1 MKIALDV
8 MGTDFGPKELV
19 LGAVQ
24 AVKMY
29 DCEIV
34 LVGDE
39 PTIKKLLKQYG
50 AEADPHFTIQHAS
63 EVIDMHEHPGIA
75 VKTKKDASIVVA
87 TDLLRTHKCDAL
99 VSSGST
105 GAAVASA
112 LFHLGRIRGI
122 ERPSIA
128 TPIPSLTGTT
138 VVLDSGAKVDAKPEH
153 MVQSA
158 VMGSVYAELMLGI
171 KNPRVG
177 LLNIGEEE
185 TKGNEQA
192 LATYPL
198 LKQEKHINFIGNVEG
213 RDINKGTVDVVVCD
227 GFVGNVVLKFAE
239 GLARAIMIMVKDAI
253 MNGGLMAKLGGLM
266 IKPALKKLGR
276 RLDPAEY
283 GGALLLGVKAP
294 FFICHGSSKAKDIRS
309 AIGVD
314 PSSVGSMGGS
324 SSFECYKNILV
335 LVMAHNTNVDPSTV
349 AGTIGRPLNAVR
361 QIGKLSGYVQTAD
374 VEVPTT
380 APDEYKTVINDSL
393 NGGMYIE

>member
-1 MKIALDV
+1 MKIAVDV
-8 MGTDFGPKELV
+8 MGTDYGPQELV

-24 AVKMY
+24 AVRAY
-29 DCEIV
+29 NCEVV
-34 LVGDE
+34 LVGDSE
-39 PTIKKLLKQYG
+39 IIKKLLVEYN
-50 AEADPHFTIQHAS
+50 AADERKITVHHSS
-63 EVIDMHEHPGIA
+63 EVIHMDEHPGIA

-87 TDLLRTHKCDAL
+87 TKLLRDKECDAL

-105 GAAVASA
+105 GAAVAAA
-112 LFHLGRIRGI
+112 LFGLGRIRGI
-122 ERPSIA
+122 ERPAIA

-158 VMGSVYAELMLGI
+158 IMGSVYAELMLKI

-198 LKQEKHINFIGNVEG
+198 LKAEEHINFVGNVEG

-239 GLARAIMIMVKDAI
+239 GLASAIMKLMKDAI
-253 MNGGLMAKLGGLM
+253 LNGSILAKMGGLL
-266 IKPALKKLGR
+266 IKPAMKGLAK

-294 FFICHGSSKAKDIRS
+294 FIICHGSSKAKAIKN
-309 AIGVD
+309 AIGVAID
-314 PSSVGSMGGS
+314 FAERDVVEHIAG
-324 SSFECYKNILV
+324 NIV
-335 LVMAHNTNVDPSTV
+335 KSRKGNEE
-349 AGTIGRPLNAVR
+349 I
-361 QIGKLSGYVQTAD
+361 
-374 VEVPTT
+374 
-380 APDEYKTVINDSL
+380 
-393 NGGMYIE
+393 

>member
-1 MKIALDV
+1 MKIAVDV
-8 MGTDFGPKELV
+8 MGTDYGPQELG

-24 AVKMY
+24 AVRAY
-29 DCEIV
+29 NCEVV
-34 LVGDE
+34 LVGDSE
-39 PTIKKLLKQYG
+39 IIKKLL
-50 AEADPHFTIQHAS
+50 AEYNAADERKITVHHSS
-63 EVIDMHEHPGIA
+63 EVIHMDEHPGIA

-87 TDLLRTHKCDAL
+87 TKLLRDKECDAL

-105 GAAVASA
+105 GAAVAAA
-112 LFHLGRIRGI
+112 LFGLGRIRGI
-122 ERPSIA
+122 ERPAIA

-158 VMGSVYAELMLGI
+158 IMGSVYAELMLKI

-198 LKQEKHINFIGNVEG
+198 LKAEEHINFVGNVEG

-239 GLARAIMIMVKDAI
+239 GLASAIMKLMKDAI
-253 MNGGLMAKLGGLM
+253 LNGGILAKLGGLL
-266 IKPALKKLGR
+266 IKPAMKGLAK

-294 FFICHGSSKAKDIRS
+294 FIICHGSSKAKAIKN
-309 AIGVD
+309 AIGVAID
-314 PSSVGSMGGS
+314 FAERDVVEHIAG
-324 SSFECYKNILV
+324 NIV
-335 LVMAHNTNVDPSTV
+335 KSRKGNEE
-349 AGTIGRPLNAVR
+349 I
-361 QIGKLSGYVQTAD
+361 
-374 VEVPTT
+374 
-380 APDEYKTVINDSL
+380 
-393 NGGMYIE
+393 